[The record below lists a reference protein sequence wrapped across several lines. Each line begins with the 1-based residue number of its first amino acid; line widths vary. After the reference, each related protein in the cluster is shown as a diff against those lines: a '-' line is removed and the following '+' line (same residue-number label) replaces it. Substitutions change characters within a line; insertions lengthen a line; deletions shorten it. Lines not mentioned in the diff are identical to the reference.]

1 MTFLGE
7 KKRFSL
13 EAISSMLSVQDA
25 RHRAGFGEILTTH
38 FQRMPEYLHACA
50 VTFKGEKKR
59 FSPEEISSM
68 ILSKM
73 RDIAQAF
80 MGESRKVKRSVITVP
95 AYFNDSQR
103 QVGPNSH
110 RAI

>member
-1 MTFLGE
+1 MYLIF
-7 KKRFSL
+7 
-13 EAISSMLSVQDA
+13 AAPSVMSD
-25 RHRAGFGEILTTH
+25 
-38 FQRMPEYLHACA
+38 QRRVLCT

-68 ILSKM
+68 ILAKM

-80 MGESRKVKRSVITVP
+80 MGESRKVKRAVVTAP

-103 QVGPNSH
+103 QVGIRTHFPST
-110 RAI
+110 

>member
-1 MTFLGE
+1 MDTGLVADQKSRFL
-7 KKRFSL
+7 
-13 EAISSMLSVQDA
+13 ASV
-25 RHRAGFGEILTTH
+25 FV
-38 FQRMPEYLHACA
+38 CA

-80 MGESRKVKRSVITVP
+80 MGESRKVKRAVITVP

-103 QVGPNSH
+103 QVCSLSLTHKWSTSPPTIIG
-110 RAI
+110 

>member
-1 MTFLGE
+1 MDGLQHFKSE
-7 KKRFSL
+7 H
-13 EAISSMLSVQDA
+13 DA
-25 RHRAGFGEILTTH
+25 QH
-38 FQRMPEYLHACA
+38 HAFVHWGLPWLQVEVAYHKFVPVCP

-68 ILSKM
+68 ILGKM

-80 MGESRKVKRSVITVP
+80 MGESRKVNRAVVTVP

-103 QVGPNSH
+103 QV
-110 RAI
+110 

>member
-1 MTFLGE
+1 
-7 KKRFSL
+7 
-13 EAISSMLSVQDA
+13 
-25 RHRAGFGEILTTH
+25 
-38 FQRMPEYLHACA
+38 

-68 ILSKM
+68 ILGKM

-80 MGESRKVKRSVITVP
+80 MGESRKVKRAVVTVP

-103 QVGPNSH
+103 QASAHLSALSAGSAACSEN
-110 RAI
+110 